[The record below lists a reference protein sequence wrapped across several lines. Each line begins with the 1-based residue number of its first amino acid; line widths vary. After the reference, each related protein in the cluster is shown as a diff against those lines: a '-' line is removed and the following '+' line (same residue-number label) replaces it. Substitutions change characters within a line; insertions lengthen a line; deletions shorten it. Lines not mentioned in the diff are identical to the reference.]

1 MVICPVEAEAP
12 DTAPVGGPD
21 YSTGANRAELAREG
35 GRLYHAAL
43 PSGQCAEEKMEKVQ
57 VYLRFNTRNDNDNP
71 LPWRVMLSQGMK
83 EGILQYTQE
92 YAAEVRFETP
102 VQTSQDEIEPGVVK
116 WHIKSLG
123 YIHWQGDVCLVTD
136 QPQA

>member
-1 MVICPVEAEAP
+1 M
-12 DTAPVGGPD
+12 
-21 YSTGANRAELAREG
+21 
-35 GRLYHAAL
+35 
-43 PSGQCAEEKMEKVQ
+43 MEKVQ

-83 EGILQYTQE
+83 RASCNTRRSTLPKCAST
-92 YAAEVRFETP
+92 AP